1 MKGENDV
8 VKKGTFVVGDCT
20 MGDDRPPWKRRAD
33 GNAEMMRDS
42 EPALML
48 KMGMQEVKVG
58 RKMRR
63 Q

>member
-1 MKGENDV
+1 MVDLRG
-8 VKKGTFVVGDCT
+8 
-20 MGDDRPPWKRRAD
+20 KRRAD